1 MTGVTQ
7 MKAFDAKVPKNL
19 GGRYSLSGKN
29 YKCPAEIQQ
38 KIISWHKGHV
48 FILLLNHTVP
58 TIPSFLPD
66 YNNSGKITK
75 NNVVTISSNPHDE

>member
-38 KIISWHKGHV
+38 KIIS
-48 FILLLNHTVP
+48 
-58 TIPSFLPD
+58 
-66 YNNSGKITK
+66 
-75 NNVVTISSNPHDE
+75 